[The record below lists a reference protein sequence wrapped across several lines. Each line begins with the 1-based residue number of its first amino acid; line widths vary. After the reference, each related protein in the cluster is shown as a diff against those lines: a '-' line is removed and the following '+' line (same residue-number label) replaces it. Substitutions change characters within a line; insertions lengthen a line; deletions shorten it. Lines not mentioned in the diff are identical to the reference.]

1 MEALFEKDHGNVSD
15 LLFEDIRIVKSNR
28 GIGVWQRDGNGTMSD
43 ITFNNIEIE
52 TNYMIMPQFWGSA
65 GSYTLINIYSRVYIY
80 MYIYIHTRY
89 AFADLAHFGCTC
101 S

>member
-1 MEALFEKDHGNVSD
+1 MLIRTLSLWLPNETKKAIKVEALFEKDHGNVSD

-65 GSYTLINIYSRVYIY
+65 GSYHV
-80 MYIYIHTRY
+80 
-89 AFADLAHFGCTC
+89 D
-101 S
+101 